1 MHVYSTPHSYSWT
14 IFMDTGAMGMQ
25 WSSPAQYAKLREG
38 VYLFS
43 WVEEACNG
51 GQGTIVINTKTMH
64 DCGFS
69 FGGGKQGLSLGTMG
83 AYARHAGFYDVKK
96 FFGPK

>member
-1 MHVYSTPHSYSWT
+1 
-14 IFMDTGAMGMQ
+14 MDNGALGMQ
-25 WSSPAQYAKLREG
+25 WSSPSQYVKLRDG

-51 GQGTIVINTKTMH
+51 GQGTIVINTNTMH

-69 FGGGKQGLSLGTMG
+69 FSGGKGGLNLGTMG
-83 AYARHAGFYDVKK
+83 AIARHAGYYDLKK
-96 FFGPK
+96 FAGPKLK